1 MLKAESLGL
10 RASTCRALNSLL
22 LASADSIQLTALFCA
37 LQLENHWLKSK
48 SRMLFV
54 ESLGLQASM

>member
-1 MLKAESLGL
+1 
-10 RASTCRALNSLL
+10 
-22 LASADSIQLTALFCA
+22 